1 MASLLQLLPFICLHL
16 LIVIAS
22 TSSNQTPKPYIVYM
36 GSSSKTEN
44 GDVEDTELAHL
55 QLLSTI
61 IPSEESER
69 ISLIHHYKHAFKG
82 FAAMLA
88 EKEALALSGH
98 EGVVS
103 VFPNSLLQL
112 HTTRS
117 WDFLEAEGAKK
128 KSRSTWSHHKNCK
141 PSSDVIIGVIDTG
154 VWPESP
160 SFNDKGFGK
169 IPSRWKGVCME
180 SPDFNKSN
188 CNRKLIG
195 ARYYDNTNQNA
206 TGSSRD
212 YIGHGTH
219 TASTAAGAHVG
230 NASYYGLAKGKARGG
245 SPSSRL
251 AIYNICNQTDCS
263 TSNILKAFDDAIH
276 DGVDILSLS
285 LGIEAPYLQD
295 PVAIGAFHAEE
306 NGVMVIASAGNSGP
320 LPSTVINTA
329 PWIFTVGASTIDRT
343 FVSTVLL
350 GNGKAFQGSGISL
363 SNLSHSKT
371 YPLAF
376 GKDIATNLSVV
387 SQARRSQ
394 ELQWRIIGS
403 KENSGQNS
411 CLYYQ
416 STVSYETMILA
427 KAKGYILVDEVY
439 KAVPFST
446 GLFPFVIVGN
456 SQGFQIINY
465 INSTKNPTATIL
477 PTVEVPR
484 YKPAPIVASFSSR
497 GPGPLTG
504 NILKP
509 DVTAPGVAILAAIVP
524 FGEKPADYG
533 FMSGTSMS
541 CPHVSGAAAFI
552 KSVHPTWTSSM
563 IKSALMTTASVY
575 DNIGKPLKNDS
586 GYYANPHQMGAGE
599 ISPHNAL
606 NPGFVFETTTK
617 DYLRFLCY
625 YGYSNKIIKA
635 MSNTNFNCSKNS
647 SHKLISNI
655 NYPSISISKL
665 DRHKVATIVKRT
677 VTNVGSV
684 NATYAANVQAP
695 SGLAVNVYP
704 KKIEFSENKKK
715 VSFKVSFKSKDPD
728 SGYNF
733 GSITWWD
740 GQDNHVR
747 MVFAVNVQ

>member
-1 MASLLQLLPFICLHL
+1 ML
-16 LIVIAS
+16 LIRLGI
-22 TSSNQTPKPYIVYM
+22 ILGM
-36 GSSSKTEN
+36 GLT
-44 GDVEDTELAHL
+44 
-55 QLLSTI
+55 LL
-61 IPSEESER
+61 
-69 ISLIHHYKHAFKG
+69 
-82 FAAMLA
+82 
-88 EKEALALSGH
+88 
-98 EGVVS
+98 
-103 VFPNSLLQL
+103 
-112 HTTRS
+112 
-117 WDFLEAEGAKK
+117 
-128 KSRSTWSHHKNCK
+128 
-141 PSSDVIIGVIDTG
+141 
-154 VWPESP
+154 
-160 SFNDKGFGK
+160 
-169 IPSRWKGVCME
+169 
-180 SPDFNKSN
+180 
-188 CNRKLIG
+188 
-195 ARYYDNTNQNA
+195 
-206 TGSSRD
+206 
-212 YIGHGTH
+212 
-219 TASTAAGAHVG
+219 
-230 NASYYGLAKGKARGG
+230 
-245 SPSSRL
+245 RL
-251 AIYNICNQTDCS
+251 RP
-263 TSNILKAFDDAIH
+263 AFDDAIH

-320 LPSTVINTA
+320 LPSTAINTA
-329 PWIFTVGASTIDRT
+329 PWISTVGASTIDRT

-363 SNLSHSKT
+363 SNLSHSKI

-387 SQARRSQ
+387 SQARSCSGGSLDPRKIAG
-394 ELQWRIIGS
+394 RIAVCITS
-403 KENSGQNS
+403 N
-411 CLYYQ
+411 

-427 KAKGYILVDEVY
+427 KAKG
-439 KAVPFST
+439 
-446 GLFPFVIVGN
+446 
-456 SQGFQIINY
+456 
-465 INSTKNPTATIL
+465 NPTATIL

-586 GYYANPHQMGAGE
+586 GYYANPHEMGAGE

-617 DYLRFLCY
+617 GYLRFLCY

-747 MVFAVNVQ
+747 MVFAVNIVQ